1 MGLRRKKLVE
11 PLRSGAFRLNIEDG
25 ERQLVVR
32 LMGELREVVLR
43 SDPDG
48 PGVRRLFPT
57 AYHSDPEADAEYQR
71 LMREELVASRLAG
84 IETVTTALAAPE
96 MTADELYAT
105 MQGINSLRLVLGT
118 MLDLSEDDDLRE
130 VTDDDPHAAEAHL
143 YDYLSLLLDHIVGAL
158 SGGVR

>member
-1 MGLRRKKLVE
+1 MALRRRKVVE
-11 PLRSGAFRLNIEDG
+11 PLRSGGFRLNIDDG
-25 ERQLVVR
+25 ERQLIVR
-32 LMGELREVVLR
+32 LMGELREVMLR

-48 PGVRRLFPT
+48 PGLRRLFPT

-84 IETVTTALAAPE
+84 IETITAALVAPE

-105 MQGINSLRLVLGT
+105 MQGVNSLRLVLGT
-118 MLDLSEDDDLRE
+118 MLDVGEDHDPLT

-143 YDYLSLLLDHIVGAL
+143 YDYLSMLLDHIVDAL
-158 SGGVR
+158 SRDVR

>member
-1 MGLRRKKLVE
+1 MGLRRKKVVE
-11 PLRSGAFRLNIEDG
+11 QLRSGAFRLNIEDG
-25 ERQLVVR
+25 ERQLIVR
-32 LMGELREVVLR
+32 LMGELREVMVR

-71 LMREELVASRLAG
+71 LMREELVASRLTG
-84 IETVTTALAAPE
+84 IETVTAALAAPE

-105 MQGINSLRLVLGT
+105 MQGVNSLRLVLGT
-118 MLDLSEDDDLRE
+118 MLDVGEDHDPLS
-130 VTDDDPHAAEAHL
+130 VADDDPHAAETHL
-143 YDYLSLLLDHIVGAL
+143 YDYLSWLLDHIVGAL